1 MSKGQQEMWMVTI
14 EDATRQR
21 MLTQKMAKEFFMWA
35 KSDSFY
41 KYKKYMYESIETFDS
56 HLNWLMDGNSTA
68 KILAPPTKLIFDAV
82 KEVKKTWTPFKKL
95 LKDNIDT
102 VRKADGSRDM
112 KIMEQVSKDSKYL
125 LEKAYKVKKYY
136 VDEAKTFGAPV
147 PSLSVDIAVRQDM
160 YVQKIVKES
169 LLIACGVDVTNNLK
183 LLAETTDLFETSHNG
198 IILGVKWAGIPRLE
212 KICTFEKMMQV
223 TYRWNKFKPVID
235 MVLAKGSP
243 AEATKEASNLIVNI
257 TSLRRPLFDAMQ
269 AAVVLYKKDDGACDL
284 VSGVTTK
291 QWNFLIY
298 NMGRQRYLTQKCSEL
313 FMAIA
318 NGIDVAAS
326 TIQLQVELQTAN
338 YELRNLIEGSIKYDI
353 PSPPTQK
360 IADELLAIY
369 GYFTDLRTAMLSSIQ
384 TDLDAVTVSRVA
396 SNSKALLVEQDK
408 AVQYYVEQA
417 RKSDKTVPGYVVDV
431 ATRQFMTFQ
440 KMAKESLLVL
450 YGADVGQNW
459 KYLNKT
465 RQEFKDA
472 HWKLLLGDKSDPNKE
487 VPKTKDLCTIQRM
500 KYVYDHF
507 AILDQ
512 ACLDVANGQ
521 KDRAKAMMSELP
533 LTYKAMDKV
542 VGYLKKGKGECDPL
556 KVKKEDWIG
565 LLKEMG
571 KLRMLSQKVA
581 HLRLANRSAKA
592 GRRLQVLSELTEAKD
607 EFAASLRKLTYGDGA
622 HKIPAPVTKANMDLW
637 FALNTEWG
645 MYSKALDGSDDAQVL
660 KSSSDMLS
668 QIKSA
673 VTKYM
678 AQIQAADATVPV
690 ARLDGTSRRSMLVHK
705 MLKEAVAIT
714 TAKGSSSAELSQTI
728 ATFNSWHNAL
738 KNGGNGVPGIN
749 ILREDLKAQWNK
761 ENGLWSS
768 FSPLVLSLST
778 GSSLQFESNVQK
790 LKKILAELDAQF
802 TKSADMYAIADP
814 TIPPAEE
821 GPPWTLIIY
830 ISAAVA
836 LCLCVCTTLMMASRR
851 YQTRSSGTKEVVA
864 V

>member
-243 AEATKEASNLIVNI
+243 EEATAEASKLIKNI
-257 TSLRRPLFDAMQ
+257 TSLRAPLFTAMV
-269 AAVVLYKKDDGACDL
+269 AAVELYKNDDGSCDT
-284 VSGVTTK
+284 VSDITTK

-298 NMGRQRYLTQKCSEL
+298 NIGRQRYLGQKCSEL

-326 TIQLQVELQTAN
+326 TVELQVQLGLAD

-360 IADELLAIY
+360 IADELLAIFD
-369 GYFTDLRTAMLSSIQ
+369 YFADLRKGMLDSIQ
-384 TDLDAVTVSRVA
+384 TDLNKIVVA
-396 SNSKALLVEQDK
+396 KIASSSKALLVEQDK
-408 AVQYYVEQA
+408 AVQYYVEA
-417 RKSDKTVPGYVVDV
+417 AKKADPTVPGYVVNV
-431 ATRQFMTFQ
+431 ATRQMMVFQ
-440 KMAKESLLVL
+440 KMAKEAMLIL
-450 YGADVGQNW
+450 YGADVQQNW
-459 KYLNKT
+459 KFLNKT
-465 RQEFKDA
+465 RDEFRTQ
-472 HWKLLLGDKSDPNKE
+472 HWSLLDGQSNGIFTI
-487 VPKTKDLCTIQRM
+487 PKNKDLCTLQAM
-500 KYVYDHF
+500 KYVYDHVET
-507 AILDQ
+507 LEQ
-512 ACLDVANGQ
+512 ACLNLANGQ
-521 KDRAKAMMSELP
+521 KDQATAIMRELP